1 MHPPITRLRTRLFQS
16 RALILGSFLT
26 PVAAALPILALPVLP
41 QAAQAR
47 PAARA
52 QEDHGPVD
60 LTAQMQQAPA
70 PQPGAHP
77 APRTGS
83 SAATPAV
90 EVSTPPA
97 SKAAPVQNTAAQNA
111 AGQNAAAQPQVEA
124 PPPVAVWT
132 LEDARDLLS
141 AIRGIGSEGLFA
153 RDYQPAALSAAIAQ
167 GEGDALNQLA
177 SKLFV
182 WLAEDLRD
190 GRTPMVDRE
199 QWFIVD
205 PDQDLHPNS
214 ALLAQATENH
224 DVKGTLRSLLPTH
237 PDYALLRTMLASTKD
252 PKQIAMLRTNM
263 DRWRWMA
270 RDLGLQYLSI
280 NVPEQMLRLTVNNQI
295 ITTYRAIVGRPG
307 KTATPQLAEMVQNV
321 VFNPTWTV
329 PQSIVKGEGL
339 GADLLA
345 HPAKAKRLN
354 YTVKQFPDGTIQV
367 VQQPGPTNSLGRVKL
382 DMPNEF
388 AIYIHDTPN
397 RTLFAQ
403 TNRALSHGCIRAERA
418 TELAM
423 TMAILGAD
431 LPKDTAV
438 EYSLSGK
445 YTKVPM
451 TKPFPV
457 YITYFT
463 VARDVNGTLR
473 SFADLYGRDPKVIA
487 SFTKPRQL
495 HTTQRKSNE
504 AVTKLDNPL

>member
-1 MHPPITRLRTRLFQS
+1 MHPDFDRSRHSP
-16 RALILGSFLT
+16 RALRPSLVTI
-26 PVAAALPILALPVLP
+26 AALIAPLALAPLSP
-41 QAAQAR
+41 ALAR
-47 PAARA
+47 SQQDGR
-52 QEDHGPVD
+52 PVD
-60 LTAQMQQAPA
+60 LTAQARPLPTTKVPTATATSTAPTT
-70 PQPGAHP
+70 
-77 APRTGS
+77 APRVP
-83 SAATPAV
+83 ATPTAPVPVPSGAAV
-90 EVSTPPA
+90 GVPTPPPA
-97 SKAAPVQNTAAQNA
+97 E
-111 AGQNAAAQPQVEA
+111 PQVEA

-132 LEDARDLLS
+132 LQDAKDLLS
-141 AIRGIGSEGLFA
+141 AIRGIGQEGLYA
-153 RDYQPAALSAAIAQ
+153 RDYQPAALAAAIAQ
-167 GEGDALNQLA
+167 GEGDQLNELA
-177 SKLFV
+177 SRLFV

-190 GRTPMVDRE
+190 GRTPMPARV
-199 QWFIVD
+199 QWFAVD

-214 ALLAQATENH
+214 ALLAQATETH
-224 DVKGTLRSLLPTH
+224 DVKGTLRALLPTH
-237 PDYALLRTMLASTKD
+237 PDYALLRQALQTTKD
-252 PKQIAMLRTNM
+252 PKQLAMIRANM
-263 DRWRWMA
+263 DRWRWLGH
-270 RDLGLQYLSI
+270 DLGLQYLII

-295 ITTYRAIVGRPG
+295 ITTYRAIVGKPG
-307 KTATPQLAEMVQNV
+307 KTATPQLAEMVENV

-345 HPAKAKRLN
+345 HPAKAKRMN
-354 YTVKQFPDGTIQV
+354 YAVKQLSDGTIQV
-367 VQQPGPTNSLGRVKL
+367 VQQPGENNSLGRVKL

-397 RTLFAQ
+397 RNLFAQ
-403 TNRALSHGCIRAERA
+403 DNRALSHGCIRAERA

-438 EYSLSGK
+438 EYNLSGK

-463 VARDVNGTLR
+463 VARDVNGTMR
-473 SFADLYGRDPKVIA
+473 NFTDLYSRDAPVIA
-487 SFTKPRQL
+487 SFAQPRQL